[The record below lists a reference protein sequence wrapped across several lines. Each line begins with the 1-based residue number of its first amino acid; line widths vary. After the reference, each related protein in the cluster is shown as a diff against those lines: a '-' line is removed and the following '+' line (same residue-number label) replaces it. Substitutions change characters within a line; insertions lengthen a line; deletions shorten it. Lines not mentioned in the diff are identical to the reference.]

1 MFIPNPKLSTSTLTS
16 TLASTSTSLMR
27 FIPYLLILSVL
38 MVSCRPQRAVYNY
51 LEDVTDTSFRKTVF
65 IAEPVIQKNDLLSIQ
80 ISSASL
86 DPRIDE
92 LYNLQNTQR
101 MGGQNASQLYG
112 YLVDVNGD
120 IEIPRVGKIR
130 AEGLKKG
137 QLEAEVKARLE
148 GQLTQPTVVV
158 RFMNFRITVL
168 GEVGSPGV
176 LNVPT
181 ERLNILEAVGMAGG
195 VTEFGQ
201 IKNVK
206 ILREND
212 GVRQLGVLD
221 LTSQNIFQSPYYQ
234 LQQNDVV
241 LVDQTRYK
249 LRRTE
254 QQRISQQIGFVTGI
268 VSTVALIITLIT
280 R

>member
-1 MFIPNPKLSTSTLTS
+1 
-16 TLASTSTSLMR
+16 MR
-27 FIPYLLILSVL
+27 VLLYLLIGSVL
-38 MVSCRPQRAVYNY
+38 IMSCRTQRAVYNY
-51 LEDVTDTSFRKTVF
+51 LEDVKDTSFRKSVYV
-65 IAEPVIQKNDLLSIQ
+65 AESVIQKNDLLYITV
-80 ISSASL
+80 SSASL

-92 LYNLQNTQR
+92 LYNQQTVQR
-101 MGGQNASQLYG
+101 MGGGGQNAAQLGG

-120 IEIPRVGKIR
+120 VELPRIGKIH

-137 QLEAEVKARLE
+137 ELEEVIKSKLE
-148 GQLTQPTVVV
+148 GQLTQPTVLV

-168 GEVGSPGV
+168 GEVGTPGV
-176 LNVPT
+176 LNIPT
-181 ERLNILEAVGMAGG
+181 ERLTILEAVGMAGG

-206 ILREND
+206 VLRENN
-212 GVRQLGVLD
+212 GVRELGVLD
-221 LTSQNIFQSPYYQ
+221 LTSQEIFQSPYYQ

-254 QQRISQQIGFVTGI
+254 QQRVREQIGFVTGI
-268 VSTVALIITLIT
+268 VSAAAIIVTLIT

>member
-1 MFIPNPKLSTSTLTS
+1 MR
-16 TLASTSTSLMR
+16 SL
-27 FIPYLLILSVL
+27 FYILICSLLF
-38 MVSCRPQRAVYNY
+38 VSCRTQRAVYNY
-51 LEDVTDTSFRKTVF
+51 LEDVKDTSFRKSVF
-65 IAEPVIQKNDLLSIQ
+65 IAESVIQKNDLLSIS
-80 ISSASL
+80 ITSGSL
-86 DPRIDE
+86 DLRVDL
-92 LYNLQNTQR
+92 LYNQQGMQAAGGLQ
-101 MGGQNASQLYG
+101 GGQVGG

-120 IEIPRVGKIR
+120 IELPRLGKIH

-137 QLEAEVKARLE
+137 ELEAVVKSKLE
-148 GQLTQPTVVV
+148 GLLNQPNVIV

-176 LNVPT
+176 LNIPT
-181 ERLNILEAVGMAGG
+181 ERLTILEAVGMAGG

-206 ILREND
+206 ILRENN
-212 GVRQLGVLD
+212 GVRELGVLD
-221 LTSQNIFQSPYYQ
+221 LTSQEIFTSPYYQ

-249 LRRTE
+249 LRQTE
-254 QQRISQQIGFVTGI
+254 QQRLTQQIGFVSGI
-268 VSTVALIITLIT
+268 ISTVAIIVTLLT